1 MPDERSG
8 VEPVGTGPTGAGLT
22 GLKRD
27 LLRRILSGDAAP
39 DPVDGLRRR
48 PREGRIPASAAQRR
62 LWFIDH
68 LNESSTSYN
77 VPFALRISGPLREDA
92 LWWAFDELLARHEAL
107 RTTFGFTGEELFQEI
122 APSVRVAR
130 NRHDLR
136 GLPETERG
144 RAAEE
149 LIAEEARRPF
159 RLDGEP
165 LLRVVLI
172 RVREELSHVLVN
184 LHHIVT
190 DGWSEGIL
198 FHELGVLYSARVR
211 GVEPELAP
219 LGLQYADYTGWE
231 AEHYVRDL
239 YEQQLGYWRERLKD
253 VPAGPALPTD
263 RPRPVEPSM
272 RGASVPVA
280 VPSDLQAA
288 LRRWG
293 GGERA
298 SLFTGAVT
306 VLAQLLHRYGGEDT
320 VVIGVP
326 VANRAR
332 RELEPVVGFFSNTV
346 ALRVDLADRPTQAE
360 LLDRVRTVSVEALS
374 HQNVPF
380 NQVVEALGIQRAPG
394 TNPVFQVMCSVNQA
408 TAPPAL
414 ADCGVE
420 LVDLDNDTSKFDLE
434 LVVTY
439 DRDRVDCRFEY
450 ATDLFDRATVEQ
462 LAGHFELLLAEFLA
476 RPQSR
481 TGDLALGGDGP
492 GGVPSDGVV
501 LTDRY
506 GQPCPV
512 GVFGAVTVAG
522 VPDGRT
528 ARQLRDGTLEY
539 RDEPSAAAPAS
550 APAPA
555 AEAPRTGT
563 ERRLAAIWSQVLAGG
578 TPGREQDFFRTGG
591 DSLLAT
597 KVVARVRRAWG
608 VKLSVRQM
616 LRSPTLGA
624 LAAEIDRLVAE
635 RGAEPAP
642 QPSGPAPV
650 ARPATLPLSLAQRGI
665 WFNNQVEGQS
675 SYYHMPLALRLTG
688 PLDRAALHA
697 ALGDVLARHESL
709 RTVFPVRD
717 GEPCQV
723 VREPFEPALP
733 VLPVEAGDLDG
744 ALREA
749 AARPFDLSGEPPV
762 RACLFE
768 VGPDDH
774 LLLIVIHHIACDGL
788 SWQPLCEDLST
799 AYSAR
804 KVGAAPRWE
813 PLPLQYPDHA
823 LWQHEALGTA
833 TDRDSGLARQL
844 AHWTGR
850 LAGLPEEL
858 PLPTDRVRPATADYR
873 GDTVPLAVPAALHRA
888 IGELAGSAGA
898 SVHMVVQA
906 ALAAMLTRLGAGGD
920 IPLGT
925 AVAGRS
931 EESLERLVGCF
942 INTVVLRTDTSGDPS
957 FAALL
962 ERVRETDLAAYAN
975 QDVPFDL
982 LVSALNPARQ
992 PGRNPLFQVLLSV
1005 AGRPE
1010 ACPELAGLRVE
1021 PVLFEL
1027 PVSPFDLDFS
1037 LVERQGA
1044 DGGPAGMLGHVTY
1057 NTALFDRRTVAAL
1070 AERFTTLLASAV
1082 AEPAR
1087 PLSELELLPAAE
1099 RRRIVADWNSTG
1111 EGVPAVTLAALFE
1124 TAAARAPQALAL
1136 EHGDT
1141 RLTYRELGARA
1152 NRLARLLIG
1161 RGIGPEQFVAVA
1173 LPRGVELVVA
1183 VLAVAKAGAAF
1194 VPVDPGY
1201 PAERIAFMLAD
1212 AGPALVVTTS
1222 DSGLPETGTARLVLD
1237 DAATAELLARQP
1249 DGDPIDADR
1258 TAPLD
1263 PLSPAYAI
1271 YTSGST
1277 GVPKGAV
1284 MPHTGLLALSDQM
1297 AARLLIDQGSR
1308 VLQVSTPSFDA
1319 WVLELLMAFP
1329 IGAALVVA
1337 PPGPL
1342 AGEDLAEFL
1351 RERRITHAF
1360 LAPTRLATLPPV
1372 ELPALVGLASGSE
1385 VLPGDLVGRWS
1396 PGRRMINIYGATE
1409 STVISTS
1416 TGPLSGDGVPTLG
1429 GPNLDARVYVLDEAL
1444 RPVPPGVPGQA
1455 YLAGTGLARG
1465 YLHRPAL
1472 TADRFVPCPFG
1483 APGERM
1489 YRTGDVVRWTPDGEL
1504 LFVGR
1509 ADDQVKL
1516 RGLRIELGE
1525 VESAVGSHPAVA
1537 HAVAVV
1543 SGSATGDRLVAYAV
1557 PMAGAAVDGTA
1568 LREHAART
1576 LPDFM
1581 VPSTVVVLDAFPLL
1595 PNGKVDRGAL
1605 PAAPEPEEEYTAP
1618 RTPVEEALAG
1628 IWQDILGVERI
1639 GVHTDFFR
1647 LGGHSLMATR
1657 ILSRIRSSLGV
1668 AVPLVRFFE
1677 QSTIAGLASEVDRTG
1692 RSGAA
1697 EPAVVRRRRTVLT
1710 DIARP
1715 E

>member
-1 MPDERSG
+1 MPAEQ
-8 VEPVGTGPTGAGLT
+8 TGAGLT

-27 LLRRILSGDAAP
+27 LLRRILSADGGP
-39 DPVDGLRRR
+39 DPAEGLRSR

-77 VPFALRISGPLREDA
+77 VPFALRIAGPLREDA

-107 RTTFGFTGEELFQEI
+107 RTTFGFTGDELFQEI
-122 APSVRVAR
+122 APSVRVTR
-130 NRHDLR
+130 NCHDLR
-136 GLPETERG
+136 GLPEEERG

-149 LIAEEARRPF
+149 LIAEAAQGPF

-172 RVREELSHVLVN
+172 RVRDELSHALVN

-198 FHELGVLYSARVR
+198 FRELGTLYSARVR
-211 GVEPELAP
+211 GLEPDLAP
-219 LGLQYADYTGWE
+219 PGLQYADYTAWE
-231 AEHYVRDL
+231 AEPDVRDL
-239 YEQQLGYWRERLKD
+239 YEQQLGYWRERLKG
-253 VPAGPALPTD
+253 VPVEAALPTD

-280 VPSDLQAA
+280 VPADLQAA
-288 LRRWG
+288 LRRWDG
-293 GGERA
+293 GDRA
-298 SLFTGAVT
+298 SLFTGMVS

-332 RELEPVVGFFSNTV
+332 RELEAVVGFFANTV
-346 ALRVDLADRPTQAE
+346 ALRVDLSDDPTQAE

-380 NQVVEALGIQRAPG
+380 NQVVEALGIQRTPG

-408 TAPPAL
+408 TPRPAL
-414 ADCGVE
+414 ADCEVE
-420 LVDLDNDTSKFDLE
+420 LVDLDNDTAKFDLE

-462 LAGHFELLLAEFLA
+462 LAGHFRLLLAAFLE
-476 RPQSR
+476 RPRAR
-481 TGDLALGGDGP
+481 TGAVALVGDGV
-492 GGVPSDGVV
+492 GGVPEDGVV

-506 GQPCPV
+506 GQPRPV
-512 GVFGAVTVAG
+512 GAFGAVTVAG
-522 VPDGRT
+522 VPNGHT
-528 ARQLRDGTLEY
+528 ARRLRDGTLEY
-539 RDEPSAAAPAS
+539 RDEPSAAATDDAG
-550 APAPA
+550 APAQVPP

-563 ERRLAAIWSQVLAGG
+563 EQRLAAIWSQVLGGG
-578 TPGREQDFFRTGG
+578 TPGREQDFFRNGG

-597 KVVARVRRAWG
+597 KVVARVRRAWSI
-608 VKLSVRQM
+608 KLSVRQM
-616 LRSPTLGA
+616 LRSPTLSA
-624 LAAEIDRLVAE
+624 LAAEIDRLAAE
-635 RGAEPAP
+635 QGAEPTP
-642 QPSGPAPV
+642 QPSGPGPV

-665 WFNNQVEGQS
+665 WFNNQVEGQH
-675 SYYHMPLALRLTG
+675 SYYHMPLVLRLTG
-688 PLDRAALHA
+688 PLDRAALRA

-709 RTVFPVRD
+709 RTVFPLRD
-717 GEPCQV
+717 GEPYQV
-723 VREPFEPALP
+723 VREPSEPALP
-733 VLPVEAGDLDG
+733 VLPVKAGDLDE
-744 ALREA
+744 ALRAA
-749 AARPFDLSGEPPV
+749 AARPFDLGGEPPV
-762 RACLFE
+762 RTCLFE
-768 VGPDDH
+768 VGPEDH

-788 SWQPLCEDLST
+788 SWQPLCEGLST
-799 AYSAR
+799 AYAAR
-804 KVGAAPRWE
+804 RAGAAPRWE
-813 PLPLQYPDHA
+813 PLPLQYPDYA
-823 LWQHEALGTA
+823 LWQRDALGTA
-833 TDRDSGLARQL
+833 ADRDSGLARQL
-844 AHWTGR
+844 AHWTER

-873 GDTVPLAVPAALHRA
+873 GDTVPLAVPAPLHRA

-906 ALAAMLTRLGAGGD
+906 ALAALLTRMGAGED

-925 AVAGRS
+925 AVAGRA

-942 INTVVLRTDTSGDPS
+942 INTVVLRTDTSGDPT
-957 FAALL
+957 FATLL

-1010 ACPELAGLRVE
+1010 ASPALAGLRVE

-1037 LVERQGA
+1037 LVEQQGA
-1044 DGGPAGMLGHVTY
+1044 DGGPSGLRGHVTY
-1057 NTALFDRRTVAAL
+1057 NMALFDRRTVTAL
-1070 AERFTTLLASAV
+1070 SERFTTLLASAV
-1082 AEPAR
+1082 AEPSR
-1087 PLSELELLPAAE
+1087 PLSELEVLPAAE
-1099 RRRIVADWNSTG
+1099 RRQILEDWNSTG
-1111 EGVPAVTLAALFE
+1111 DGVPAVTLAALFE
-1124 TAAARAPQALAL
+1124 AAAARDPQAPAL
-1136 EHGDT
+1136 EYGDT

-1152 NRLARLLIG
+1152 DRLARLLIG
-1161 RGIGPEQFVAVA
+1161 RGVGPEQFVAVA

-1194 VPVDPGY
+1194 IPVDPGY
-1201 PAERIAFMLAD
+1201 PAERIRFMLAD
-1212 AGPALVVTTS
+1212 ARPALVVTTA
-1222 DSGLPETGTARLVLD
+1222 DSGLPETGTPRLVLD
-1237 DAATAELLARQP
+1237 EAATAELLGRQS
-1249 DGDPIDADR
+1249 DNDPISTDR
-1258 TAPLD
+1258 ST

-1297 AARLLIDQGSR
+1297 AARLEIKPGSR

-1342 AGEDLAEFL
+1342 AGEELADFL
-1351 RERRITHAF
+1351 RERRISHAF
-1360 LAPTRLATLPPV
+1360 IGPTRLATVPPV

-1385 VLPGDLVGRWS
+1385 VLPGDLVARWS

-1409 STVISTS
+1409 STVISTT
-1416 TGPLSGDGVPTLG
+1416 TGPLSSDGVPTLG

-1483 APGERM
+1483 APGQRM

-1543 SGSATGDRLVAYAV
+1543 RGSAGGDRLVAYAV
-1557 PMAGAAVDGTA
+1557 PMAGTAVDGA
-1568 LREHAART
+1568 AVREHTARA

-1581 VPSTVVVLDAFPLL
+1581 VPAAVVVLNAFPLL
-1595 PNGKVDRGAL
+1595 PNGKVDRSAL

-1618 RTPVEEALAG
+1618 RTPIEETLAG
-1628 IWQDILGVERI
+1628 IWQSTLGGERI
-1639 GVHTDFFR
+1639 SVHADFFR
-1647 LGGHSLMATR
+1647 IGGHSLMATQ

-1668 AVPLVRFFE
+1668 AVSLVRFFE
-1677 QSTIAGLASEVDRTG
+1677 QPTIAELAVEVERTG
-1692 RSGAA
+1692 QVGAA
-1697 EPAVVRRRRTVLT
+1697 EPAVVRRRQTLLN
-1710 DIARP
+1710 DAARR